1 MKIYKANDIKIDNM
15 ESADKDLERIMYYC
29 EKISSR
35 QQNNSIFKDWLENT
49 IFKFGTTIFQTNLP
63 NIAQYSNKIHEKILI
78 FSGTL
83 TSEMFDKL
91 NGLNYWFV
99 KQNANKNENFIFIK
113 FLHVLTQK
121 YPNFD
126 YIFLSTSPFLIKDE
140 FVLNVYNIQNI
151 QSYMD
156 FINIQEIFENSG
168 IKLLNL
174 DKNGIFANNLSFI
187 NPSAPELLKINRT
200 SRIVFDL
207 QYNSNI
213 SKDQLK
219 FLIQQINAIN
229 LN

>member
-1 MKIYKANDIKIDNM
+1 
-15 ESADKDLERIMYYC
+15 
-29 EKISSR
+29 
-35 QQNNSIFKDWLENT
+35 
-49 IFKFGTTIFQTNLP
+49 
-63 NIAQYSNKIHEKILI
+63 
-78 FSGTL
+78 
-83 TSEMFDKL
+83 
-91 NGLNYWFV
+91 
-99 KQNANKNENFIFIK
+99 QNANKNENFIFIK

-187 NPSAPELLKINRT
+187 NPSAPELLKINN
-200 SRIVFDL
+200 
-207 QYNSNI
+207 QYIRNEGYIKSLR
-213 SKDQLK
+213 KDK
-219 FLIQQINAIN
+219 
-229 LN
+229 